1 MYVWLIGYVGVE
13 AQTVSVDLGAKSH
26 RKVSPSIE
34 EVDQMAITTYEWF
47 FFTWSLYETSEIL
60 LCKYV

>member
-26 RKVSPSIE
+26 RSGPSIE

-47 FFTWSLYETSEIL
+47 FFT
-60 LCKYV
+60 